1 MKRLHRPDLFGW
13 SVFDEKRNID
23 FHGLLWVRSGGNVL
37 VDPLPMSAHDAAHL
51 QTLGGATH
59 VVVTNSDHTRGALE
73 LSRLLGATLCGP
85 RAERDAFPWPCE
97 RWLGEGDEVVP
108 GLRVHE
114 MHGGKTPG
122 ELLLVLDGSTVISGD
137 LIRGHAGG
145 RLNLLPDSKL
155 ADRDAAFASLK
166 AVLDAHPGI
175 DAVLVGDG
183 WPVFRGGEEAL
194 RDLLAA

>member
-1 MKRLHRPDLFGW
+1 M
-13 SVFDEKRNID
+13 
-23 FHGLLWVRSGGNVL
+23 
-37 VDPLPMSAHDAAHL
+37 
-51 QTLGGATH
+51 
-59 VVVTNSDHTRGALE
+59 
-73 LSRLLGATLCGP
+73 
-85 RAERDAFPWPCE
+85 
-97 RWLGEGDEVVP
+97 
-108 GLRVHE
+108 
-114 MHGGKTPG
+114 
-122 ELLLVLDGSTVISGD
+122 LDGSTVISGD

-183 WPVFRGGEEAL
+183 WPMFRGGGEAL